1 MKNLIAL
8 IVALTLGVVAV
19 GAFYW
24 IVGHIFWIVFEI
36 TKFVV
41 ALLIA
46 VPIFFYIRRRL
57 LR

>member
-1 MKNLIAL
+1 MKNVIAL
-8 IVALTLGVVAV
+8 IAALTLGVLAV
-19 GAFYW
+19 GMFYW
-24 IVGHIFWIVFEI
+24 VVGHIFWIVFEI

-46 VPIFFYIRRRL
+46 VPVFFYIRRKL